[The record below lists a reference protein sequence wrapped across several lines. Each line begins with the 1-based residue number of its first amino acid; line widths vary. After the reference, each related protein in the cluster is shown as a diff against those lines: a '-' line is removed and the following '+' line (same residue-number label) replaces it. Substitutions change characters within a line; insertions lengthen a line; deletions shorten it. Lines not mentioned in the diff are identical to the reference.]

1 MKKIILLLVTIFLF
15 TGCSKKE
22 EKITCIY
29 NYSNNSLVN
38 IEMSIEGSFE
48 NNLLKNVKIK
58 YNYALIDGSNNS
70 MSIIESIAQNS
81 TKNYR
86 NLNHVKIEEEKKDT
100 EYIVTYNLKFSKM
113 DDDEK
118 QLFEMKS
125 KYTRQEF
132 KDSYQNL
139 NFNCK

>member
-29 NYSNNSLVN
+29 NYNNNSLVN

-58 YNYALIDGSNNS
+58 YNYALIDKSNNS
-70 MSIIESIAQNS
+70 MSIIEAIAQNS